1 MDKQQ
6 ANRKR
11 MPRGEVLDYQQLAL
25 LQEYQREA
33 RKRWKLF
40 TTHPKMK
47 HVDKTLM
54 ECKSKGQRITSI
66 GGFQIAPVSG
76 PVEQPLYQG
85 LHSEYETQQDRA
97 YEFIKFAFYVGS
109 IPYTTVAAKKD
120 SYHWCAETHAL
131 VKKRALP
138 VEALDWVLQVL
149 DYYDSLIVPLNNRKG
164 AKRRVMIMSLVAWTK
179 REFGSPLYGTIANIL
194 TALGIK
200 TSASTVQRLA
210 NYKPTPSR

>member
-11 MPRGEVLDYQQLAL
+11 TRRSEALDYRQLAL

-47 HVDKTLM
+47 YVYKTLM
-54 ECKSKGQRITSI
+54 ECKSDGQKITSI
-66 GGFQIAPVSG
+66 GGFQIAPVCG

-85 LHSEYETQQDRA
+85 QHSEYRA

-120 SYHWCAETHAL
+120 SYRWRDETFAL
-131 VKKRALP
+131 VKNGTLP
-138 VEALDWVLQVL
+138 VEALNWVQQVL
-149 DYYDSLIVPLNNRKG
+149 DYGDSLITLLNARKG
-164 AKRRVMIMSLVAWTK
+164 AKKRAMILSLVAWTK

-194 TALGIK
+194 TALTGK
-200 TSASTVQRLA
+200 ETRASTVQRLA
-210 NYKPTPSR
+210 NYTPTPSR